1 MKLPVKG
8 FVRLFVNGEE
18 VCSGSNTVV
27 TSGLE
32 LLAKRIMGT
41 EGALLPSLL
50 KFGEDGRTTT
60 EDMTTLQ
67 GAVLH
72 TTAAEVSNEGRVLR
86 WSSDFTYNSGT
97 SMTFR
102 ELGLFTN
109 EASPVMLCRFLTQGA
124 TTIVRDAMLSVRWEI
139 TIGE

>member
-8 FVRLFVNGEE
+8 FVRLFVNEEE

-27 TSGLE
+27 TTGLE

-50 KFGEDGRTTT
+50 KFGEDGRITT

-67 GAVLH
+67 GAVVH
-72 TTAAEVSNEGRVLR
+72 TVASEVSNEGRVLR
-86 WSSDFTYNSGT
+86 WSSDFTYDSGA

-102 ELGLFTN
+102 ELGLFTD
-109 EASPVMLCRFLTQGA
+109 EISSVMLCRFLTQGA
-124 TTIVRDAMLSVRWEI
+124 TTIVRGSQVSIRWEI
-139 TIGE
+139 TVGG